1 MTDLA
6 SLTRDEAAQRSD
18 LLSIERYDVH
28 LDLRGLYDGDL
39 WAATSTVSFTC
50 REPGASTF
58 VDCVGHV
65 VSATLNGEP
74 LDPTTAERGRLPLPD
89 LRSENVLVV
98 SSTQADTSS
107 GNAILRT
114 VDPNDKLVYV
124 WSTFEPD
131 MARYAF
137 ACFDQPDLKA
147 PHGFVAD
154 AHETWTVTSNSAP
167 DRVEDLDGPEGGG
180 RRWTFG
186 DTPPLSTY
194 VTVVNAGPFH
204 ELRSTRAGYDLG
216 LFCRQSLEQFLER
229 DAEELFDLTERGL
242 VFFGERFGQPFPQE
256 RYDQVFVPNM
266 GGAMENWGS
275 VTWTDSVLY
284 RSTPTYGQRA
294 VRAQILLH
302 EMAHMWFG
310 DLVTMRWWDDLWLNE
325 AFASWAS
332 NWAGVNCTEFT
343 DEWATFLAAGKMGGY
358 RQDMSPATH
367 PIRGE
372 VPDVAQ
378 AMANFDAITYTKGA
392 SVLKQ
397 LMAYVGEDAFV
408 EGLRAYFRVHA
419 WGNTVLDDLMSA
431 IGEASGR
438 DLSGWTVAWLDRV
451 GTDTLRLG
459 DGLITASSPDDDDPR
474 PHRLDVA
481 SYRVSDHDVSD
492 PGVTLLAV
500 TEVETSGTATPVE
513 LPEADL
519 HLLNAGD
526 LTFAAV
532 RPDPDSVRVLLER
545 AADLPTAV
553 DRALAIV
560 TGFQMVCDGELGG
573 EDLFACVLEVLRQR
587 AQPGRGRAV
596 PQRRPRAGPALD
608 AERTDRRSGCRQLAD
623 VAAGLADDPD
633 LTTPALRT
641 LAAAASTEEHLARLD
656 RAAGSDVDLAWRVAT
671 RRAAIGEYDEATVE
685 ALLERDP
692 DPDASRPRARRP
704 HRAAARRGQGRGLD
718 RAVREEERAGRPHA
732 RRPDPGVLAA
742 RAGRRA
748 APLRRPVPRRDPATG
763 RRRHAHGVRA
773 DVRDVPPGRRRRVP
787 RARPGHGRRS
797 GLRPDGPGGDPDRHR
812 HPRPARARPGRLST
826 QVASTRASIT
836 ENLVGV
842 SHDPREPE
850 PGGREQRGVLLLVAL
865 APARASPAC

>member
-1 MTDLA
+1 MSDLA
-6 SLTRDEAAQRSD
+6 SLTRAEAAQRSD

-28 LDLRGLYDGDL
+28 IDLRGLYDGDL
-39 WAATSTVSFTC
+39 WAATSTISFTC
-50 REPGASTF
+50 REPGADSF

-74 LDPTTAERGRLPLPD
+74 LDPDTAERGRLPLPG
-89 LRSENVLVV
+89 LRGDNVLVV
-98 SSTQADTSS
+98 SSTQTDTSS
-107 GNAILRT
+107 GKAILRT

-167 DRVEDLDGPEGGG
+167 DTVEDLDGDLGGG

-204 ELRSTRAGYDLG
+204 ELRSTRDGYDLG
-216 LFCRQSLEQFLER
+216 LFSRQSLKQFLER
-229 DAEELFDLTERGL
+229 DAEELFDLTARGL

-408 EGLRAYFRVHA
+408 EGLRDYFRVHA

-431 IGEASGR
+431 IGEAAGR
-438 DLSGWTVAWLDRV
+438 DLSGWTVSWLDRV
-451 GTDTLRLG
+451 GTDTLRLT
-459 DGLITASSPDDDDPR
+459 DGAISAESPDDDEPR

-500 TEVETSGTATPVE
+500 TGVETSGATTPVE

-532 RPDPDSVRVLLER
+532 RPDAASVRVLLER

-573 EDLFACVLEVLRQR
+573 EELFACVLDVLRSEHSPAVVEPFLNVALELAQR
-587 AQPGRGRAV
+587 WTPSARI
-596 PQRRPRAGPALD
+596 
-608 AERTDRRSGCRQLAD
+608 AERLQQLAE
-623 VAAGLADDPD
+623 VSAHLAHDPD
-633 LTTPALRT
+633 LATPALRT
-641 LAAAASTEEHLARLD
+641 LAAAASTEEHLRLLD
-656 RAAGSDVDLAWRVAT
+656 RAAEADVDLAWRVAT
-671 RRAAIGEYDEATVE
+671 RRAALGGYGQPTV
-685 ALLERDP
+685 
-692 DPDASRPRARRP
+692 RAPLPRRP
-704 HRAAARRGQGRGLD
+704 HPHAPVRALAVRTARPHPEAKDEAWTELYEKKNVPGGPMLGALIRAFWQPEQNDVLLPYADRFLDEVPQLAGGGMLTVFGLMFGMFPQVADDAFMERAQAMAAESDCDPTIRAAILIGIDTLVRR
-718 RAVREEERAGRPHA
+718 ERA
-732 RRPDPGVLAA
+732 
-742 RAGRRA
+742 
-748 APLRRPVPRRDPATG
+748 
-763 RRRHAHGVRA
+763 
-773 DVRDVPPGRRRRVP
+773 
-787 RARPGHGRRS
+787 RS
-797 GLRPDGPGGDPDRHR
+797 
-812 HPRPARARPGRLST
+812 A
-826 QVASTRASIT
+826 
-836 ENLVGV
+836 
-842 SHDPREPE
+842 
-850 PGGREQRGVLLLVAL
+850 
-865 APARASPAC
+865 